1 MAYFTDQF
9 NHMQKESRELFSKEN
24 LVWMGIGAV
33 LMVAGILLM
42 SGGKSADPTVF
53 DEKEVYSARR
63 ITWAPIL
70 IVAGLVTEVYAIMR
84 GSRS

>member
-1 MAYFTDQF
+1 
-9 NHMQKESRELFSKEN
+9 MQKENRELFTKDN
-24 LVWMGIGAV
+24 LVWMGIGA
-33 LMVAGILLM
+33 LLIVAGLLLM
-42 SGGKSADPTVF
+42 SGGKSPDPNVF
-53 DEKEVYSARR
+53 DDKEVYSARR

>member
-1 MAYFTDQF
+1 
-9 NHMQKESRELFSKEN
+9 MQKENRELFTKDN
-24 LVWMGIGAV
+24 LVWMGIGA
-33 LMVAGILLM
+33 LLIVAGILLM
-42 SGGKSADPTVF
+42 SGGKSPDPNVF
-53 DEKEVYSARR
+53 DDKEVYSARR

>member
-1 MAYFTDQF
+1 M
-9 NHMQKESRELFSKEN
+9 HMEKQSRELFTMEN

-33 LMVAGILLM
+33 LMIVGILLM
-42 SGGKSADPTVF
+42 SGGKSPDPTVF
-53 DEKEVYSARR
+53 DDGEVYSARR

-70 IVAGLVTEVYAIMR
+70 IIAGLATEVYAIMR